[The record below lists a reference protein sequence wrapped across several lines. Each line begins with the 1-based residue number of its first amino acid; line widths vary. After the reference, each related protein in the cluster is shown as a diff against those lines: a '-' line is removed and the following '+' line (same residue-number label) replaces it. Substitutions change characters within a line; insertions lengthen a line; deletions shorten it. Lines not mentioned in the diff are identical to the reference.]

1 MAVTEGKK
9 RSGAATAVKKVAKK
23 TVPVKPR
30 AELPGRRRQLVDAEI
45 YNVATHLFSTK
56 GYGSTSLQD
65 IADTMGLSRPA
76 LYHYVR
82 SKEDI
87 LAKLV
92 EEFAESRA
100 HELAAII
107 ANRDLTATEKLRRFV
122 IPTVRKVAEHPQR
135 FRLLD
140 RCENELPEEILKKH
154 RAAKRAVRDAFVA
167 VVTEGVAAGEFRP
180 IDPNIAAFSLIGM
193 CTWVAW
199 WFTPS
204 GPADIEATV
213 NTIVDLAVS
222 TVTRAPRTSSKVQ
235 ASTPLEALQ
244 SIRRQVEAL
253 EVQLSRPDRH
263 SGFSNGLIADS

>member
-9 RSGAATAVKKVAKK
+9 RSAAATDAK
-23 TVPVKPR
+23 TVAPAKPR
-30 AELPGRRRQLVDAEI
+30 AEPSGRRRQLVDAEI
-45 YNVATHLFSTK
+45 YNVATELFSTK

-65 IADTMGLSRPA
+65 IADAMGLSRPA

-87 LAKLV
+87 IAKLV
-92 EEFAESRA
+92 AEFAESRA
-100 HELAAII
+100 HELAAVV
-107 ANRDLTATEKLRRFV
+107 ANAELTATEKLRRVV
-122 IPTVRKVAEHPQR
+122 IPTVRNVAEHPQR

-140 RCENELPEEILKKH
+140 RCENELPEELFKKH

-167 VVTEGVAAGEFRP
+167 VVTEGVAAGEFQP
-180 IDPNIAAFSLIGM
+180 IDPSTTAFSLIGM

-204 GPADIEATV
+204 SQADIEKTV
-213 NTIVDLAVS
+213 RSIADLAVN
-222 TVTRAPRTSSKVQ
+222 TVTGAPTTASKPQ
-235 ASTPLEALQ
+235 ASSPVEALQ

-253 EVQLSRPDRH
+253 EIQLSNAR
-263 SGFSNGLIADS
+263 